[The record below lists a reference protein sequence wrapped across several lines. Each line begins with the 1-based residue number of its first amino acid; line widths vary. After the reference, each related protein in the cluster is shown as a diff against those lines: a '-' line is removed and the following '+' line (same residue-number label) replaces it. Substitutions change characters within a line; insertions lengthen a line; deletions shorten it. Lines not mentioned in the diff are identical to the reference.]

1 MRGWGLT
8 MKFTNCLRIQI
19 VPNHHEEQR
28 IQSIADF
35 CVRNNFSNV
44 MLFINAE
51 EYNVGHMTIS
61 EAQLWVDTMKKAAT
75 VFRSRGLT
83 VSLNPWIEWGHLDRC
98 RQLKEGQNFV
108 TQVDYDGNE
117 CSMVACPLDKN
128 WLEFYLNFAQYLIEQ
143 ISPDVYWIEDDFRFH
158 NHGDLHYGGCFCA
171 HHMHMFNSQLDTNYT
186 REQFVDKLF
195 GEQPDEAV
203 KKAFLDVNRKAIT
216 DVARAIGERIK
227 SVNSKTI
234 VGLMS
239 SRHNMHAVEARDWS
253 GVHNALSQGGML
265 LNRLHLPGYFE
276 EAPKR
281 YYYSFN
287 YYTFLCRGLLPKET
301 QIMPEIENAAFSLFS
316 KDAQYVRF
324 EVESALPLQISG
336 MTYDIF
342 DFVGN
347 GVNEKYGYGEAIA
360 EINNYLDAVTN
371 SEYRFDKL
379 SGITFPMDE
388 KACYNR
394 KFKKGDF
401 MSILPTD
408 YHLCA
413 TLAAM
418 GISPRTTTS
427 KEFGGE
433 LVVLSGDNTDN
444 FTDAQLVEL
453 FKNNHVIVD
462 GRAVN
467 NLVERKL
474 GKLVG
479 VSSCVFVKAESDLV
493 SFEALCSDI
502 LVDDVPGYRATAFD
516 KAGDRYYIQ
525 YECGANVLSKLCD
538 NLGNFV
544 ANGSVEVNG
553 HYVTP
558 YVFDDLY
565 VEQFNPLRYTL
576 ITNYIKKCSSKSV
589 AISAREGIYAY
600 LSEVGDEHAVLILVN
615 ATLDTTKNTTFW
627 INKQI
632 SGIKEIKRDGTTAK
646 VEFASSDGNI
656 AIDECFSA
664 LTTKTFILEF

>member
-1 MRGWGLT
+1 

-19 VPNHHEEQR
+19 VPNHYEEQR
-28 IQSIADF
+28 IRSVADF

-51 EYNVGHMTIS
+51 EYNVGHMTIL
-61 EAQLWVDTMKKAAT
+61 EAKPWVNTMKKAAAI
-75 VFRSRGLT
+75 FRSKGLT

-98 RQLKEGQNFV
+98 RRLKKEQNFV
-108 TQVDYDGNE
+108 TQVDYDGNQ
-117 CSMVACPLDKN
+117 SDIVACPLDKS
-128 WLEFYLNFAQYLIEQ
+128 WLNYYLNFAQYLIEE
-143 ISPDVYWIEDDFRFH
+143 ISPDVFWIEDDFRFH
-158 NHGDLHYGGCFCA
+158 NHGNLHYGGCFCEL
-171 HHMHMFNSQLDTNYT
+171 HMNMFNRQLGTNYT
-186 REQFVDKLF
+186 REQFVEKLF
-195 GEQPDEAV
+195 GKQPDEEV
-203 KKAFLDVNRKAIT
+203 KKAFLDVNRKAII

-227 SVNSKTI
+227 NVNSKTI

-253 GVHNALSQGGML
+253 GVHNALSQGNML
-265 LNRLHLPGYFE
+265 LDRLHLPGYFE

-281 YYYSFN
+281 YYYNFN
-287 YYTFLCRGLLPKET
+287 YYTFLCRGLLPEET

-316 KDAQYVRF
+316 KDSQYVRF
-324 EVESALPLQISG
+324 EVESALPLQIAG

-347 GVNEKYGYGEAIA
+347 GVNEKFGYGEAIS
-360 EINNYLDAVTN
+360 EINNYLDAVAS

-379 SGITFPMDE
+379 SGINFPMDE

-408 YHLCA
+408 YHLYA

-418 GISPRTTTS
+418 GISPKTTTA
-427 KEFGGE
+427 KEINGE

-444 FTDAQLVEL
+444 FTDVQLVEL
-453 FKNNHVIVD
+453 FENNHMIVD
-462 GRAVN
+462 GRAVS
-467 NLVERKL
+467 NLVDRKL
-474 GKLVG
+474 GKLLG
-479 VSSCVFVKAESDLV
+479 VCGCVFIKAESDLV
-493 SFEALCSDI
+493 SYETLCEET
-502 LVDDVPGYRATAFD
+502 LVDDIPGYRATAFD

-525 YECGANVLSKLCD
+525 YEDCGVRVLSKLCD
-538 NLGNFV
+538 NVGNIV
-544 ANGSVEVNG
+544 ANGSVEING

-558 YVFDDLY
+558 YVFDDLH

-576 ITNYIKKCSSKSV
+576 VTNYIRKNSTKPIV
-589 AISAREGIYAY
+589 LSAREGIFAY
-600 LSEVGDEHAVLILVN
+600 LSVVCDNHAVLILVN
-615 ATLDTTKNTTFW
+615 ATLDTSTKTNFW

-632 SGIKEIKRDGTTAK
+632 SKIQEIDREGTVRDVSFTLLN
-646 VEFASSDGNI
+646 GN
-656 AIDECFSA
+656 AEVCESFSA
-664 LTTKTFILEF
+664 LTTKTFMLEF